1 MKLELL
7 NISGD
12 THLMSASE
20 NFVNHYESA
29 SSCAINIMEQ
39 INNRIGLYGILQQ
52 SINKKLSSVID
63 LGANVGMFSIFISP
77 LAEKVFSVEP
87 TPGHISLMR
96 ELIEM
101 LGIKNIKPCEYAI
114 STQDGISEFQVHTR
128 NSTMNSFLNHK
139 TDIFYG
145 APIKVETKTLS
156 SLIDTFGL
164 DKVDFVK
171 MDIEGFENH
180 IILDPSFDDASNK
193 VGVFYI
199 EVHDFE
205 NKGLLQD
212 NYRKIEN
219 KFVSLG
225 RKVTRIAADGMLVK

>member
-7 NISGD
+7 NISGE

-20 NFVNHYESA
+20 NFVNHYEST

-39 INNRIGLYGILQQ
+39 INNRIGLYGVLQQ

-87 TPGHISLMR
+87 TPNHISLMR

-101 LGIKNIKPCEYAI
+101 LGIKNIKPCECAI
-114 STQDGISEFQVHTR
+114 STQDGISEFQIHSR
-128 NSTMNSFLNHK
+128 NSTMNSFLGHK
-139 TDIFYG
+139 TDVFYG
-145 APIKVETKTLS
+145 APIKVE
-156 SLIDTFGL
+156 
-164 DKVDFVK
+164 
-171 MDIEGFENH
+171 
-180 IILDPSFDDASNK
+180 
-193 VGVFYI
+193 

-205 NKGLLQD
+205 DKGLLQD
-212 NYRKIEN
+212 NYRKIED
-219 KFVSLG
+219 KFISLG
-225 RKVTRIAADGMLVK
+225 RKVIRIADDGMLVK